1 MTKQRHSRADLQEK
15 KIKVLIEVVQKLLN
29 AQEHLKDLAVG
40 TLETMRMLPGT
51 VNVDGTEISIYEAAF
66 KKLKENNL
74 KQEEHEHDIIK

>member
-1 MTKQRHSRADLQEK
+1 
-15 KIKVLIEVVQKLLN
+15 
-29 AQEHLKDLAVG
+29 
-40 TLETMRMLPGT
+40 